1 MLISEAFRLA
11 PSFSSSRFPGWGK
24 FPATLGWSEGGQ
36 SRPAPNPGLASLAVL
51 FYRDLFI
58 YSVFGEGLLGW
69 LPSPGCRSSWA
80 LCRRGA
86 GHEAA
91 AAPAPGGAAG
101 GSGWSVSPR
110 SFPRSLPS
118 PRCRRGPGAAVHS
131 RPPRA
136 GSGAGPAPR
145 AGQWEAAAPRVT
157 RPRANGSGPGLNFC
171 HGGQVDTS
179 RGCVRRA
186 ARGGAVNPL
195 AAVTHFHRAALAHPP
210 RPAPPLP
217 AGRPPVIPA
226 QAARGRA
233 GPAAGGRGAARG
245 AGRFKRSETRA
256 GVCARAGA
264 ARSRRSV

>member
-1 MLISEAFRLA
+1 MA
-11 PSFSSSRFPGWGK
+11 PIPGVPLPTGTVSPWGGTRGRGCPRSRRRCWW
-24 FPATLGWSEGGQ
+24 LGPV
-36 SRPAPNPGLASLAVL
+36 RVPPFV
-51 FYRDLFI
+51 
-58 YSVFGEGLLGW
+58 
-69 LPSPGCRSSWA
+69 
-80 LCRRGA
+80 
-86 GHEAA
+86 
-91 AAPAPGGAAG
+91 
-101 GSGWSVSPR
+101 PR

-136 GSGAGPAPR
+136 GSGAGSAPR

-217 AGRPPVIPA
+217 AGRPPLIPA
-226 QAARGRA
+226 QAARSRA